1 MYCIMLIEGEESLLQ
16 CILPQIIR
24 EANKYSYSHP
34 RTQPPRIT
42 NYPNKLGL
50 REEAGVPRGSSSS
63 LKLKK
68 LKNQDI

>member
-42 NYPNKLGL
+42 NYPNKLG
-50 REEAGVPRGSSSS
+50 GSRSTQRIIIII
-63 LKLKK
+63 KIKK
-68 LKNQDI
+68 I